1 MLSEAARSVWAKST
15 DQHGGWLPLWK
26 HMDDA
31 ADVASAL
38 FDRWLPPSVVRLFAK
53 EFDGDTVQAR
63 AAIAFLAGVHDLGKA
78 TPAFAIQDVLL
89 AQRMAQHN
97 LRIPSTTFVL
107 HARSVAHHSVAG
119 HHLLMRWLMAKG
131 FPQPIARTWG
141 VVLGGHHGVL
151 PDSEAENAANPRHV
165 RKLYGDGV
173 WETVQVE
180 LAERMADRVGATR
193 WLGRWRDV
201 KLSAQFQVL
210 ATAVVI
216 VSDWIASN
224 DELLPFYREELPQ
237 VADSSERVRQALDKL
252 RLPAPW
258 QPTPPGGG
266 VAELFA
272 ARFDLPDGARPYPVQ
287 EAVCEVARSMPEP
300 GLLIVEAPMGEGK
313 TEAALAAAEIAAGR
327 WGFGGLFVALPTQ
340 ATSDA
345 MFHRVIRWLDA
356 MGSDDQ
362 QIGGA
367 VTLSHCKAR
376 FNRLFQGLMR
386 AGWLRDIGRDEHEGR
401 HAVVPHSWMSGRNK
415 AQLANFTVS
424 TFDQLLFTAL
434 KSRHVMLRH
443 LGLAGKVVVLDEIHA
458 YDAFMNSYLT
468 KVLTWLGAY
477 QVPVVALSATLPSD
491 RRRALVEAYQRG
503 REKTC
508 GDLSQL
514 DGDIGYPALIWTE
527 GSSARTRVAKASSRC
542 TSVGVDFLDDDLDT
556 LISVL
561 RDALSDG
568 GTALV
573 VRNTVRRVLEAA
585 TRLEREFPGEVT
597 LAHSRFITADRM
609 RKDNELLDMFGSP
622 QRALRRPYR
631 HVVVAS
637 QVVEQSLDID
647 FDILVTDLA
656 PIDLV
661 LQRMGRLHRHERGV
675 GQIER
680 PPKVRSARAF
690 ITGVDFEQHPPRLEQ
705 ATERYVYGTHF
716 LLRSAAVLWER
727 FGKTIELPGD
737 VAPLV
742 QQAYGP
748 DDIGPVEWRE
758 AMAAAR
764 QTWNER
770 TAAREERATQ
780 FQIDAPTK
788 PGKAIIGWLSAHAG
802 EADED
807 TAKGQGQVRD
817 GAPSLEVLLVY
828 EDASG
833 QWHTPM
839 WLDGGRGG
847 LPIPRE
853 DVPSDDL
860 AEAMAA
866 CALRLPLTLSNP
878 DAEEELKHATP
889 PAWKASR
896 LIRRLPVLVVD
907 GDGNGQINNRRLR
920 YTVERGLEVF
930 DSDE

>member
-15 DQHGGWLPLWK
+15 DQRGGWLPLWQ

-38 FDRWLPPSVVRLFAK
+38 LDRWLPRSVVRLFAE
-53 EFDGDTVQAR
+53 EFGGDTVQAR
-63 AAIAFLAGVHDLGKA
+63 AAAAFLAGVHDLGKA

-89 AQRMAQHN
+89 AQRMSQHN
-97 LRIPSTTFVL
+97 LYVPPNKSDLRD
-107 HARSVAHHSVAG
+107 RSLAHHSVAG
-119 HHLLMRWLMAKG
+119 HHLLMRWLMARGWSKAT
-131 FPQPIARTWG
+131 ARTWG
-141 VVLGGHHGVL
+141 VVLGGHHGVP
-151 PDSEAENAANPRHV
+151 PDAESEHAAHPRHV
-165 RKLYGDGV
+165 RELYGDGA

-193 WLGRWRDV
+193 WLGSWRDV

-224 DELLPFYREELPQ
+224 NELLPFYREQLPQ
-237 VADSSERVRQALDKL
+237 VADSSERVREALNKL
-252 RLPAPW
+252 RLPTPW
-258 QPTPPGGG
+258 QPTPAGGD
-266 VAELFA
+266 VADLFA

-287 EAVCEVARSMPEP
+287 EAVCEVARAMPEP

-313 TEAALAAAEIAAGR
+313 TEAALAATEIAAGR
-327 WGFGGLFVALPTQ
+327 WGFGGVFVALPTQ

-345 MFHRVIRWLDA
+345 MFHRVVRWLDA

-367 VTLSHCKAR
+367 ITLSHGKAR
-376 FNRLFQGLMR
+376 FNRLFQGLVR
-386 AGWLRDIGRDEHEGR
+386 AGRLREIGCDEHEDQ
-401 HAVVPHSWMSGRNK
+401 HAVVPHSWLSGRKK
-415 AQLANFTVS
+415 AQLANFTVG
-424 TFDQLLFTAL
+424 TIDQLLFMAL

-477 QVPVVALSATLPSD
+477 QVPVIALSATLPSD

-508 GDLSQL
+508 GDLAQL
-514 DGDIGYPALIWTE
+514 DGDIGYPALTWTE
-527 GSSARTRVAKASSRC
+527 DSTARTRVAKASSRR
-542 TSVGVDFLDDDLDT
+542 TSVEVDSLDDDLDT
-556 LISVL
+556 LTSVL
-561 RDALSDG
+561 QDALSDG

-573 VRNTVRRVLEAA
+573 VRNTVRRVLAA
-585 TRLEREFPGEVT
+585 AARLEREFPGEVT
-597 LAHSRFITADRM
+597 VAHSRFVTADRM
-609 RKDNELLDMFGSP
+609 RKDNELLDMFGP
-622 QRALRRPYR
+622 PRRAIRRPYR

-637 QVVEQSLDID
+637 QVVEQSLDVD

-661 LQRMGRLHRHERGV
+661 LQRMGRLHRHERGMD
-675 GQIER
+675 QIER
-680 PPKVRSARAF
+680 PPKVRAARAF

-716 LLRSAAVLWER
+716 LLRAAAVLRER
-727 FGKTIELPGD
+727 FGKTVELPGD
-737 VAPLV
+737 IAPLV

-748 DDIGPVEWRE
+748 DDIGPAEWRE

-770 TAAREERATQ
+770 TAAREERASH

-807 TAKGQGQVRD
+807 TAEGQGQVRD

-828 EDASG
+828 EDTSG

-839 WLDGGRGG
+839 WLDDGRGG

-853 DVPSDDL
+853 EVPSDEL
-860 AEAMAA
+860 AEVMAA
-866 CALRLPLTLSNP
+866 CALRLPLTFSNAG
-878 DAEEELKHATP
+878 AEEELWHATP
-889 PAWKASR
+889 PAWEESR
-896 LIRRLPVLVVD
+896 LIYRLPVLVVD
-907 GDGNGQINNRRLR
+907 GDGNGQINNRRLS